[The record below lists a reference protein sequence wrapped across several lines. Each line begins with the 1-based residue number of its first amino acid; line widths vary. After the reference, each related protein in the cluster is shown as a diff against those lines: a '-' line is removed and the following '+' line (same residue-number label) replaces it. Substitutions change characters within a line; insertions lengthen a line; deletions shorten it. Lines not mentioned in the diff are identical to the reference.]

1 MKCIDKTTS
10 IEFCP
15 SCGTSRTMSV
25 TNIPRTV
32 TDWEGKIEAVVI
44 KTYHCE
50 SCHSFVRSTE
60 EEPVLEP

>member
-15 SCGTSRTMSV
+15 SCGTSRTTS
-25 TNIPRTV
+25 TTIIPRTL
-32 TDWEGKIEAVVI
+32 TDGECKIETIVI

-50 SCHSFVRSTE
+50 SCHSFIRSE
-60 EEPVLEP
+60 EYELEIA